1 MSEITQHPPEV
12 LPVFVE
18 RLEPL
23 VPLTRHQMAVAAVL
37 SEGYGISTTARLL
50 GVERSTVAY
59 HIQQAADRLPG
70 NLPPTARLVCWYRGA
85 SASVLGVRHP
95 HDAPSKQRT
104 IKLALLVREWRRC
117 PSCGYRDAQEVLPNG
132 TTASRDSRST

>member
-1 MSEITQHPPEV
+1 MSDHPPEPAPAQ
-12 LPVFVE
+12 LE
-18 RLEPL
+18 RLSPL
-23 VPLTRHQMAVAAVL
+23 VPLTRHQLAVAAVL

-85 SASVLGVRHP
+85 TAAVLGVRHS
-95 HDAPSKQRT
+95 HDFPSKQRT
-104 IKLALLVREWRRC
+104 IKLALSIREWRRC
-117 PSCGYRDAQEVLPNG
+117 PACGYRDAQEVTPNG
-132 TTASRDSRST
+132 TTESRDR